1 MKDHKHWNFATNN
14 PPQKITKVINTESTG
29 DLNDSVVDYHGSLY
43 CSTKVLYCSTKVPLN
58 KGHSLL
64 NTREVSEILPTAEKD
79 EQMQLCTLTMQ
90 KKGGLGIQHPL
101 L

>member
-1 MKDHKHWNFATNN
+1 M
-14 PPQKITKVINTESTG
+14 
-29 DLNDSVVDYHGSLY
+29 NDSVVNYHGSLY
-43 CSTKVLYCSTKVPLN
+43 CSTKVLN

-64 NTREVSEILPTAEKD
+64 NTREVSEILSTAEKD

-90 KKGGLGIQHPL
+90 KKGSFGIQHPL